1 VVGGLVWVMAAGG
14 DLFGGRWGLWR
25 GRGTGFFWYGFC
37 RLVVVEVGGGGG
49 VVRVDTVVCFE
60 RKRIQ
65 GRVHNMEGGGRGI
78 EVRKSGLREGDH
90 VEGIKK
96 REKLRVS
103 GRGRGGARGNEG
115 TSC

>member
-1 VVGGLVWVMAAGG
+1 VG
-14 DLFGGRWGLWR
+14 
-25 GRGTGFFWYGFC
+25 
-37 RLVVVEVGGGGG
+37 EVGGGR

-65 GRVHNMEGGGRGI
+65 GRVHNVERGGGGI

-103 GRGRGGARGNEG
+103 GRGGGGNVLRLDGFVSRGGGGGARGNEG
-115 TSC
+115 TGC

>member
-1 VVGGLVWVMAAGG
+1 
-14 DLFGGRWGLWR
+14 
-25 GRGTGFFWYGFC
+25 
-37 RLVVVEVGGGGG
+37 

-65 GRVHNMEGGGRGI
+65 GRVHNMEGGRRGI
-78 EVRKSGLREGDH
+78 EVRKSGLREGND

-103 GRGRGGARGNEG
+103 GRRGGG
-115 TSC
+115 S